1 MSRRTPINYNRAD
14 HIAQTNHTKLL
25 QNNNNLLSELS
36 KGSNLGINTLFNNHT
51 LSSSS
56 LNTATIDLG
65 DISKT
70 RAVHIFGDCSLLDA
84 SDYFEVM
91 GSNNNVD
98 YYRILSL
105 QPHIDSI
112 TSNYHFSHNIDN
124 ITRYIRI
131 QNPGTNAIL
140 FFTLHYN
147 HLVN

>member
-14 HIAQTNHTKLL
+14 HIQQTNQTKLL
-25 QNNNNLLSELS
+25 QNNNNLLAELS
-36 KGSNLGINTLFNNHT
+36 KGSNLGVNTLFQDQT
-51 LSSSS
+51 LHSGQ
-56 LNTATIDLG
+56 LNSATIDLG

-70 RAVHIFGDCSLLDA
+70 RALHIFGDCSLIDNA
-84 SDYFEVM
+84 DYFEVM
-91 GSNNNVD
+91 GSNDNTN

-105 QPHIDSI
+105 QPHLDSI
-112 TSNYHFSHNIDN
+112 SSNWHFSHNIDN

-131 QNPGTNAIL
+131 QNPSSNAIL